1 MTFSGSISPLRSGAP
16 GVMRVIAIVALLAL
30 ILAGGS
36 CAVASCSVTVESG
49 EAGIKTTKFGPSP
62 GVQPAELPP
71 GWHWEGLGEKITKYP
86 TRQRVYSYT
95 REGNADGQE
104 NEEIGF
110 ADQTGLPMTADVN
123 MTVKVADNRA
133 ADLFAKY
140 RLNFDDL
147 LDNPIRN
154 DVRSFIAQEAE
165 KVPVSCNLQAQ
176 QPVEVLAAP
185 GVTSAAV
192 AGAPP
197 AATVCTGSLM
207 GAGRQA
213 VIQRAFANLQRKWA
227 PEGVEISNLQWVGT
241 IRYPESITT
250 AIQARTA
257 TEQRTLAAQQKEAEA
272 RANANA
278 QIETARGEAESIRLR
293 GEALRAN
300 PQLIDQ
306 IYAQRS
312 QGLCPPRASTCIIGQ
327 GAWGLTGQVAAG
339 SSE

>member
-1 MTFSGSISPLRSGAP
+1 MTFQGTAQKLGKGAP
-16 GVMRVIAIVALLAL
+16 TALRLTATVVL
-30 ILAGGS
+30 LGLVLAGGS

-49 EAGIKTTKFGPSP
+49 EAGIKTTKFGPNP
-62 GVQPAELPP
+62 GVQPTELRP
-71 GWHWEGLGEKITKYP
+71 GWHWEGLGEKIIKYP

-123 MTVKVADNRA
+123 MTVKVTDNKA
-133 ADLFAKY
+133 ADLYAKY
-140 RLNFDDL
+140 RLSFDDL

-176 QPVEVLAAP
+176 QPVE
-185 GVTSAAV
+185 
-192 AGAPP
+192 AGAQP
-197 AATVCTGSLM
+197 APANCTGSLM

-213 VIQRAFANLQRKWA
+213 VIQRAYTNLQRKWA
-227 PEGVEISNLQWVGT
+227 AEGVEISNLQWVGT

-278 QIETARGEAESIRLR
+278 LIETARGEAESIRLR
-293 GEALRAN
+293 GDALRAN

-327 GAWGLTGQVAAG
+327 TPTTMIPATGQQG
-339 SSE
+339 E

>member
-1 MTFSGSISPLRSGAP
+1 MTFQATTAKPRPTLPRAMRLAATV
-16 GVMRVIAIVALLAL
+16 GVLMLV
-30 ILAGGS
+30 LAGGS
-36 CAVASCSVTVESG
+36 CAVVSCSVTVESG
-49 EAGIKTTKFGPSP
+49 EAGIKTTKFGPNP
-62 GVQPAELPP
+62 GVQPTELRP
-71 GWHWEGLGEKITKYP
+71 GWHWEGLGEKIIKYP

-123 MTVKVADNRA
+123 MTVKVADNKA

-140 RLNFDDL
+140 RLTFDDL

-176 QPVEVLAAP
+176 QPVEAGAAP
-185 GVTSAAV
+185 
-192 AGAPP
+192 AP
-197 AATVCTGSLM
+197 AVCTGSLM

-213 VIQRAFANLQRKWA
+213 VIQRAFGNLQRKWA
-227 PEGVEISNLQWVGT
+227 VEGVEISNLQWVGT

-327 GAWGLTGQVAAG
+327 TPTTMIPATGQAA
-339 SSE
+339 E

>member
-1 MTFSGSISPLRSGAP
+1 MSFTGPAKQIGQRMPNALRLGATV
-16 GVMRVIAIVALLAL
+16 GLLAL
-30 ILAGGS
+30 VLAGGS

-49 EAGIKTTKFGPSP
+49 EAGIKTTKFGPNP
-62 GVQPAELPP
+62 GVQPTELRP

-123 MTVKVADNRA
+123 MTVKVADNKA

-165 KVPVSCNLQAQ
+165 KVPVSCNLTAQ
-176 QPVEVLAAP
+176 QPIDSSAAP
-185 GVTSAAV
+185 GTQPTAS
-192 AGAPP
+192 
-197 AATVCTGSLM
+197 VCTGSLM

-227 PEGVEISNLQWVGT
+227 AEGVEISNLQWVGT

-327 GAWGLTGQVAAG
+327 GAWGLTGQQAPAT
-339 SSE
+339 E

>member
-1 MTFSGSISPLRSGAP
+1 MSRAARPGSRRQSSGPTPGFSPPNCG
-16 GVMRVIAIVALLAL
+16 
-30 ILAGGS
+30 
-36 CAVASCSVTVESG
+36 
-49 EAGIKTTKFGPSP
+49 
-62 GVQPAELPP
+62 P
-71 GWHWEGLGEKITKYP
+71 GWHWEGLGEKIIKYP

-123 MTVKVADNRA
+123 MTVKVADNKT
-133 ADLFAKY
+133 ADLYAKY
-140 RLNFDDL
+140 RLSFDDL

-176 QPVEVLAAP
+176 QPVE
-185 GVTSAAV
+185 
-192 AGAPP
+192 AGAQP
-197 AATVCTGSLM
+197 APTNCTGSLM

-213 VIQRAFANLQRKWA
+213 VIQRAYANLQRKWA
-227 PEGVEISNLQWVGT
+227 AEGVEISNLQWVGT

-278 QIETARGEAESIRLR
+278 LIETARGEAESIRLR
-293 GEALRAN
+293 GDALRAN

-327 GAWGLTGQVAAG
+327 TPTTMIPATGQQA
-339 SSE
+339 E

>member
-1 MTFSGSISPLRSGAP
+1 MTFQGTTLKLGGGGSANAW
-16 GVMRVIAIVALLAL
+16 RVVATVVLLGMV
-30 ILAGGS
+30 LAGGS
-36 CAVASCSVTVESG
+36 CAVSSCSVTVESG
-49 EAGIKTTKFGPSP
+49 EAGIKTTKFGPNP
-62 GVQPAELPP
+62 GVQPTELRP
-71 GWHWEGLGEKITKYP
+71 GWHWEGLGEKIIKYP

-123 MTVKVADNRA
+123 MTVKVADNKA
-133 ADLFAKY
+133 ADLYAKY

-176 QPVEVLAAP
+176 QPVELSAQP
-185 GVTSAAV
+185 TSGQA
-192 AGAPP
+192 P
-197 AATVCTGSLM
+197 AAVCTGSLM

-213 VIQRAFANLQRKWA
+213 VIQRAFSNLQRKWA
-227 PEGVEISNLQWVGT
+227 VEGVEISNLQWVGT

-293 GEALRAN
+293 GDALRAN

-327 GAWGLTGQVAAG
+327 TPTTMIPATGGPA
-339 SSE
+339 E

>member
-1 MTFSGSISPLRSGAP
+1 MTFPGPRSLGGGSGTTPRVLRLVAT
-16 GVMRVIAIVALLAL
+16 AALLL
-30 ILAGGS
+30 VVLAGGS
-36 CAVASCSVTVESG
+36 CAVVSCSVTVESG
-49 EAGIKTTKFGPSP
+49 EAGIKTTKFGPNP
-62 GVQPAELPP
+62 GVQPTELRP
-71 GWHWEGLGEKITKYP
+71 GWHWEGLGEKIIKYP

-123 MTVKVADNRA
+123 MTVKVSDNKA
-133 ADLFAKY
+133 ADLYAKY

-176 QPVEVLAAP
+176 QPVVEGATQPTAAP
-185 GVTSAAV
+185 
-192 AGAPP
+192 
-197 AATVCTGSLM
+197 CTGSLM

-213 VIQRAFANLQRKWA
+213 VIQRAYANLQRKWA
-227 PEGVEISNLQWVGT
+227 AEGVEISNLQWVGT

-293 GEALRAN
+293 GDALRAN

-327 GAWGLTGQVAAG
+327 GAWGLTGQGPTSAA
-339 SSE
+339 E

>member
-1 MTFSGSISPLRSGAP
+1 MTMQGTARKLGQGGPAALRLTAT
-16 GVMRVIAIVALLAL
+16 VALLAIVL
-30 ILAGGS
+30 VGGS
-36 CAVASCSVTVESG
+36 LAVASCSVTVESG
-49 EAGIKTTKFGPSP
+49 EAGIKTTKFGPNP
-62 GVQPAELPP
+62 GVQPTELRP
-71 GWHWEGLGEKITKYP
+71 GWHWEGLGEKIIKYP

-123 MTVKVADNRA
+123 MTVKVLDTKA

-176 QPVEVLAAP
+176 QPVEAGAQAAP
-185 GVTSAAV
+185 AI
-192 AGAPP
+192 
-197 AATVCTGSLM
+197 CTGSLM

-213 VIQRAFANLQRKWA
+213 VIQRAYANLQRKWA
-227 PEGVEISNLQWVGT
+227 AEGVEISNLQWVGT

-278 QIETARGEAESIRLR
+278 LIETARGEAESIRLR
-293 GEALRAN
+293 GDALRAN

-327 GAWGLTGQVAAG
+327 TPTTMIPATGQPA
-339 SSE
+339 E

>member
-1 MTFSGSISPLRSGAP
+1 MTFQGTGSLGRSAPAALRLAATVGLL
-16 GVMRVIAIVALLAL
+16 AIV
-30 ILAGGS
+30 LAGGS
-36 CAVASCSVTVESG
+36 CAVTSCSVTVESG
-49 EAGIKTTKFGPSP
+49 EAGIKTTKFGPNP
-62 GVQPAELPP
+62 GVQPTELRP
-71 GWHWEGLGEKITKYP
+71 GWHWEGLGEKIIKYP

-123 MTVKVADNRA
+123 MTVKVLDTKA
-133 ADLFAKY
+133 ADLYAKY

-165 KVPVSCNLQAQ
+165 KVPVSCNLTAQ
-176 QPVEVLAAP
+176 QPVE
-185 GVTSAAV
+185 
-192 AGAPP
+192 AGAQPTP
-197 AATVCTGSLM
+197 AICTGSLM

-213 VIQRAFANLQRKWA
+213 VIQRAYANLQRKWA
-227 PEGVEISNLQWVGT
+227 AEGVEISNLQWVGT

-278 QIETARGEAESIRLR
+278 LIETARGEAESIRLR
-293 GEALRAN
+293 GDALRAN

-306 IYAQRS
+306 IYAQSS
-312 QGLCPPRASTCIIGQ
+312 QGLCPPRASKCIIGQ
-327 GAWGLTGQVAAG
+327 TPTTMIPATGQQA
-339 SSE
+339 E

>member
-1 MTFSGSISPLRSGAP
+1 TELR
-16 GVMRVIAIVALLAL
+16 
-30 ILAGGS
+30 
-36 CAVASCSVTVESG
+36 
-49 EAGIKTTKFGPSP
+49 
-62 GVQPAELPP
+62 P
-71 GWHWEGLGEKITKYP
+71 GWHWEGLGEKIIKYP

-123 MTVKVADNRA
+123 MTVKVSDNKA
-133 ADLFAKY
+133 ADLYAKY

-176 QPVEVLAAP
+176 QPVVEGASQPTAAP
-185 GVTSAAV
+185 
-192 AGAPP
+192 
-197 AATVCTGSLM
+197 CTGSLM

-213 VIQRAFANLQRKWA
+213 VIQRAYANLQRKWA
-227 PEGVEISNLQWVGT
+227 AEGVEISNLQWVGT

-278 QIETARGEAESIRLR
+278 LIETARGEAESIRLR
-293 GEALRAN
+293 GDALRAN

-327 GAWGLTGQVAAG
+327 TPTTMIPATGQQA
-339 SSE
+339 E

>member
-1 MTFSGSISPLRSGAP
+1 
-16 GVMRVIAIVALLAL
+16 
-30 ILAGGS
+30 
-36 CAVASCSVTVESG
+36 
-49 EAGIKTTKFGPSP
+49 
-62 GVQPAELPP
+62 
-71 GWHWEGLGEKITKYP
+71 
-86 TRQRVYSYT
+86 
-95 REGNADGQE
+95 
-104 NEEIGF
+104 
-110 ADQTGLPMTADVN
+110 MTADVN
-123 MTVKVADNRA
+123 MTVKVSDNKA
-133 ADLFAKY
+133 ADLYAKY

-176 QPVEVLAAP
+176 QPVVEGATQPTAAP
-185 GVTSAAV
+185 
-192 AGAPP
+192 
-197 AATVCTGSLM
+197 CTGSLM

-213 VIQRAFANLQRKWA
+213 VIQRAYANLQRKWA
-227 PEGVEISNLQWVGT
+227 AEGVEISNLQWVGT

-293 GEALRAN
+293 GDALRAN

-327 GAWGLTGQVAAG
+327 GAWGLTGQVPTSAA
-339 SSE
+339 E